1 MKQLLL
7 KMRRGEVGTI
17 APTLI
22 DSATYAKSSAIKSK
36 EWVKIVED
44 AFIWMDYFS
53 IPQPGAIK
61 ESDDDASR
69 AATMRDM
76 KRAIAS
82 VSYTTTAHGST
93 TSESRPR
100 RSY

>member
-7 KMRRGEVGTI
+7 KMRRGEVGTV
-17 APTLI
+17 APKLE
-22 DSATYAKSSAIKSK
+22 DGASYAKSSAIKSK
-36 EWVKIVED
+36 EWPTIVED

-82 VSYTTTAHGST
+82 VSFATQQHTV
-93 TSESRPR
+93 
-100 RSY
+100 